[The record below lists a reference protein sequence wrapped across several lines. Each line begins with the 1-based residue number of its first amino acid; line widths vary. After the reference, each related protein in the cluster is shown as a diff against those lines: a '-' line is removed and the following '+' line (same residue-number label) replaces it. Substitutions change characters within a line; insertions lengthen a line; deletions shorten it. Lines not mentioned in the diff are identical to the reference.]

1 MDTVDGMHHNV
12 IHEDGV
18 GARTASQHQCDLR
31 EVSEGQVF
39 VIEKRGNPVAE
50 LRPFHL
56 VPPTRQLPN
65 REKLLARFPRI
76 NIDSGHVL
84 EEDRS

>member
-1 MDTVDGMHHNV
+1 MKTASVRELHHNTSA
-12 IHEDGV
+12 I
-18 GARTASQHQCDLR
+18 LR

-50 LRPFHL
+50 LRHFHL
-56 VPPTRQLPN
+56 VPPTRRLPN

>member
-1 MDTVDGMHHNV
+1 MKKASMRELRHNTSA
-12 IHEDGV
+12 IP
-18 GARTASQHQCDLR
+18 R

-56 VPPTRQLPN
+56 VPPTRRLPN
-65 REKLLARFPRI
+65 REKLLAKFSS
-76 NIDSGHVL
+76 N
-84 EEDRS
+84 

>member
-1 MDTVDGMHHNV
+1 MKKASMRELHHNTSA
-12 IHEDGV
+12 I
-18 GARTASQHQCDLR
+18 LR

-56 VPPTRQLPN
+56 VPPTRRLPN
-65 REKLLARFPRI
+65 REKLLAEFPQI
-76 NIDSGHVL
+76 SIDSGRVL
-84 EEDRS
+84 EQDRS

>member
-1 MDTVDGMHHNV
+1 MKTASVRELHHNTSA
-12 IHEDGV
+12 I
-18 GARTASQHQCDLR
+18 LR

-39 VIEKRGNPVAE
+39 VIEKRGNPVAK

-76 NIDSGHVL
+76 NIDSGDVQ